1 MTDTLQK
8 AIEQLQQM
16 PEERQ
21 DSLARLVLHEIEQD
35 QLWTQSTEKRADKLG
50 GLVADILAADDRGE
64 CKPLIPDEL

>member
-35 QLWTQSTEKRADKLG
+35 QLWAQSTEKHTDKLG
-50 GLVADILAADDRGE
+50 NLVDDILAADERSE

>member
-35 QLWTQSTEKRADKLG
+35 QLWTQSTEKHADKLG
-50 GLVADILAADDRGE
+50 GLVADILAADDRGG

>member
-8 AIEQLQQM
+8 AIEQLRQM

-35 QLWTQSTEKRADKLG
+35 LLWAQSTEKHSGKLG
-50 GLVADILAADDRGE
+50 KLVDDVLAADDRGE